1 MRIRNLSIM
10 LALLMVL
17 SVLPLGQIQV
27 NLSPESETNPESTD
41 ADLQEETNS
50 NLVDGRQTAVES
62 AQWEFD
68 TTTFAMMATSTT
80 NAGEN
85 GIEYHP
91 AKQHGAGGTMLQAA
105 SIIHKFPT

>member
-27 NLSPESETNPESTD
+27 NSHPMPNESDENLGQNLHEEFD
-41 ADLQEETNS
+41 ANKVE
-50 NLVDGRQTAVES
+50 GRQTVTDS
-62 AQWEFD
+62 AHWDFD
-68 TTTFAMMATSTT
+68 TTSFAMMATSTT
-80 NAGEN
+80 SAGVS

-91 AKQHGAGGTMLQAA
+91 CEAAWGWRDDQHNQ
-105 SIIHKFPT
+105 